1 MINLN
6 YEDIIN
12 KIKEDKGLSDNEIKS
27 KVTEKL
33 NQLGDLISMSG
44 AAHIVANELGVRLY
58 DLKKKRFK
66 IKDLVA
72 GINSIDIVGKVLNI
86 YGIREFTRKDKIGRV
101 GSMLIGDET
110 GTVRVVIWETNQL
123 DLMEKAEEGSVIRV
137 KNAYVKENNGFKELH
152 IGSKGILELNVDEEI
167 GDVKFNTVSRNIDK
181 KKISELRAGEFA
193 SLNGFIVQ
201 LFEPRFYDACPQC
214 NRKVID
220 GNCEQHGEV
229 VIQKNAIL
237 NFYLDDGS
245 GSVRVVAFRD
255 NVKKLIP
262 DPENDKFEDYKNKI
276 IGNIINVEGKANK
289 NQMFD
294 RIEFMANNIQEF
306 DIDARIEELMKET
319 NS

>member
-152 IGSKGILELNVDEEI
+152 IGRKG
-167 GDVKFNTVSRNIDK
+167 F
-181 KKISELRAGEFA
+181 
-193 SLNGFIVQ
+193 
-201 LFEPRFYDACPQC
+201 
-214 NRKVID
+214 
-220 GNCEQHGEV
+220 
-229 VIQKNAIL
+229 
-237 NFYLDDGS
+237 
-245 GSVRVVAFRD
+245 
-255 NVKKLIP
+255 
-262 DPENDKFEDYKNKI
+262 
-276 IGNIINVEGKANK
+276 
-289 NQMFD
+289 
-294 RIEFMANNIQEF
+294 
-306 DIDARIEELMKET
+306 
-319 NS
+319 

>member
-1 MINLN
+1 MINLD
-6 YEDIIN
+6 YKDIIN
-12 KIKEDKGLSDNEIKS
+12 KIKEDKGLTDEEIKI
-27 KVTEKL
+27 KVNDKIS
-33 NQLGDLISMSG
+33 QLGDLISESG

-72 GINSIDIVGKVLNI
+72 GISSIDIIGKVLNI
-86 YGIREFTRKDKIGRV
+86 YGIREFTRNDKVGRV

-123 DLMEKAEEGSVIRV
+123 NIMEKAEEGIVIRV

-152 IGSKGILELNVDEEI
+152 IGSKGFLELNVDEEI
-167 GDVKFNTVSRNIDK
+167 GEVKFSSVARKNEI
-181 KKISELRAGEFA
+181 KKISELKHGDFA
-193 SLNGFIVQ
+193 SLNGYIVQ

-214 NRKVID
+214 NRKVTG

-229 VIQKNAIL
+229 EIQKNAIL

-245 GSVRVVAFRD
+245 GSLMVVAFRD

-262 DPENDKFEDYKNKI
+262 DPENGNFEEHKNNLV
-276 IGNIINVEGKANK
+276 GTMINVEGKANK

-306 DIDARIEELMKET
+306 DVDARIEELMKEID
-319 NS
+319 

>member
-1 MINLN
+1 
-6 YEDIIN
+6 
-12 KIKEDKGLSDNEIKS
+12 
-27 KVTEKL
+27 
-33 NQLGDLISMSG
+33 
-44 AAHIVANELGVRLY
+44 
-58 DLKKKRFK
+58 
-66 IKDLVA
+66 
-72 GINSIDIVGKVLNI
+72 
-86 YGIREFTRKDKIGRV
+86 
-101 GSMLIGDET
+101 
-110 GTVRVVIWETNQL
+110 
-123 DLMEKAEEGSVIRV
+123 
-137 KNAYVKENNGFKELH
+137 
-152 IGSKGILELNVDEEI
+152 
-167 GDVKFNTVSRNIDK
+167 
-181 KKISELRAGEFA
+181 
-193 SLNGFIVQ
+193 LNGFIVQ

-262 DPENDKFEDYKNKI
+262 DPENDKFEDYKNNI